1 MARTKDTSCDWYD
14 LRHALLEQAK
24 GESAEL
30 LAELPKD
37 LRPVSPD
44 IDAKIHTAL
53 KCELRKKH
61 FLAFGRKLYPAISKI
76 ALIFLALFLICVL
89 LVTQVSALRKR
100 FYDWIISTQTDH
112 IELREN
118 KEPLKINEKNNE
130 EQYIRGMAS
139 IYLTYVPHDLTLHH
153 EEVTEISR
161 TLVYQERDNNNHRF
175 TIHALRKNS
184 TIQIDNSALK
194 EVEIK
199 GGVPAYLTEN
209 KGEISLIWSLNDY
222 LITVSST
229 LGEEE
234 TMRIAE
240 GLSLNLR

>member
-1 MARTKDTSCDWYD
+1 M
-14 LRHALLEQAK
+14 
-24 GESAEL
+24 
-30 LAELPKD
+30 
-37 LRPVSPD
+37 
-44 IDAKIHTAL
+44 
-53 KCELRKKH
+53 
-61 FLAFGRKLYPAISKI
+61 
-76 ALIFLALFLICVL
+76 
-89 LVTQVSALRKR
+89 
-100 FYDWIISTQTDH
+100 
-112 IELREN
+112 
-118 KEPLKINEKNNE
+118 
-130 EQYIRGMAS
+130 
-139 IYLTYVPHDLTLHH
+139 
-153 EEVTEISR
+153 
-161 TLVYQERDNNNHRF
+161 VYQERDNNNHRF